1 MLSDPL
7 GVRLV
12 VELAVYD
19 GVLEMVLVA
28 LPEGSVVRLNVGL
41 AETEAEDDRL
51 SLWVE
56 LTVLLTVT
64 LGESDTLC
72 VALPLR
78 LLDRDAEPEAKD
90 GGEKEAVAVVLTL
103 RLNDTVAD
111 SEVDEVPVNVRETDT
126 VGVTL
131 NVSEGVVVIVDVL
144 LGEMLHVAL
153 AELLTVVEVLRE

>member
-1 MLSDPL
+1 MLYDPL

-41 AETEAEDDRL
+41 AETEAEDDGL

-64 LGESDTLC
+64 LGESDTLY
-72 VALPLR
+72 VALPLP
-78 LLDRDAEPEAKD
+78 LLDRDADLEAED
-90 GGEKEAVAVVLTL
+90 VGETEAVAVVLTL
-103 RLNDTVAD
+103 RLYDTVAD
-111 SEVDEVPVNVRETDT
+111 SVVDEVPVNVRETDS
-126 VGVTL
+126 VAVTL
-131 NVSEGVVVIVDVL
+131 NVIVGVVLIVVVL
-144 LGEMLHVAL
+144 LGEMLHVAV
-153 AELLTVVEVLRE
+153 AELLNVVEELRE